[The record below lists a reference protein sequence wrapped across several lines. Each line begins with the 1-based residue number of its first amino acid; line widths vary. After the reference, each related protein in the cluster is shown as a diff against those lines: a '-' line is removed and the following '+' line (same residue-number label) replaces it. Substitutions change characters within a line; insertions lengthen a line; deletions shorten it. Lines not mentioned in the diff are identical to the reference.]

1 MTAPGF
7 RPSASRRKLSTIM
20 LGGTEQSSN
29 TWSTFARVKRG
40 LLLCKNRP
48 TLDPNE
54 TYTPVHSCHLKKKPK
69 LLSKETYTHVH

>member
-29 TWSTFARVKRG
+29 TWSTCARVKRG
-40 LLLCKNRP
+40 LLLCQNRP
-48 TLDPNE
+48 TLAPKE
-54 TYTPVHSCHLKKKPK
+54 MYTLAHSCHLKKRPK
-69 LLSKETYTHVH
+69 LLSKETYTRVD